1 MLQATETNLFPF
13 HKIVQSSWCQRCNF
27 SADHGDPTSDAVP
40 SQWITWGWR
49 RWRYGIFGPSTP
61 FSPEVDFM
69 GVLPSKHAAKPK
81 DSFKE
86 LWKFPGVPVNF
97 SNDPGK
103 KCSRHQHQLNFRT
116 QCMIPFIKAYG
127 SIKPST
133 APGVA
138 TKQWQPLAKSR
149 PWSPWQFVG
158 IFVWKP
164 MRSSS
169 SRRWRLNFQCQSL
182 LTQHVLD
189 KTLTGMQ
196 KTLKLYIVSPFIL
209 RLLEAKIAD

>member
-1 MLQATETNLFPF
+1 MLPSPLRLTSFPSTKSF
-13 HKIVQSSWCQRCNF
+13 NRPD
-27 SADHGDPTSDAVP
+27 ASDVTFQP
-40 SQWITWGWR
+40 SVGTVGRR

-61 FSPEVDFM
+61 FSPEVDSWEFYHRNM
-69 GVLPSKHAAKPK
+69 LLNLKIPLKS
-81 DSFKE
+81 
-86 LWKFPGVPVNF
+86 WKFPGVPVNF

-116 QCMIPFIKAYG
+116 HYQGLWIHQTP
-127 SIKPST
+127 KP